1 MANYLYSKTTK
12 LIQVTGIEIVTNNL
26 KDKQTRAPETAGLL
40 IVICQIVDIFYLA
53 AWL

>member
-40 IVICQIVDIFYLA
+40 ICQLVDIFYLA